1 MPCRS
6 LKSLAWAGAMGLV
19 LASGFAVLVV
29 VLVVLAGIQGRIH
42 GVSLWPNADLTG
54 PSALDQIRGVFSTL
68 PVIALAYVCHY
79 NVHPCVPPEPLTAPD
94 QSPACGLICFMIAV
108 AARRQASACSAG
120 PAPGLTPCLHAD
132 QDANGT

>member
-1 MPCRS
+1 MPRRS

-29 VLVVLAGIQGRIH
+29 VLVVLAGIQGRIQ

-79 NVHPCVPPEPLTAPD
+79 NVHPCAPPRALTAPD
-94 QSPACGLICFMIAV
+94 QPPAWGLRSVIASV
-108 AARRQASACSAG
+108 AAWHQASACGAG
-120 PAPGLTPCLHAD
+120 PVVPGLLSCAC
-132 QDANGT
+132 